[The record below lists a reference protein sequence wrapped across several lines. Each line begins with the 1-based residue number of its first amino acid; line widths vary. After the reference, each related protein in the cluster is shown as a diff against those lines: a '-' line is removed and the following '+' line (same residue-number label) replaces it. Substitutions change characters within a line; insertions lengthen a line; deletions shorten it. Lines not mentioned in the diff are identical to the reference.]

1 MKKIHYGWVILLLC
15 FIALLTVQGIRLSFG
30 AFIQPWETE
39 FSTTRGN
46 ISLIAT
52 LSFIV
57 YGISQPIMGRL
68 IDTFGVR
75 TIISYSVLLVGIST
89 SLTFFVIS
97 FWQIIFLY
105 GIISSIGFGG
115 ASNVAASVAVTNWF
129 HRKKGLALGM
139 MTAGMSAGQ
148 LLVVPLCLFLIVAF
162 DWKVAVLILGSFL
175 IIIVFP
181 LLIFFL
187 RTTPSEIGEQP
198 YGELKEETKEQTKE
212 EINKETN
219 KDTNKE
225 TNKEILNVPEQ
236 GIVLDMDE
244 VQTKKSLPILKTRYF
259 WFLALPF
266 MICGYTTTGL
276 IDTHLIPFSHDH
288 GFSTNVTGAAV
299 SLLAAFNIIGTL
311 CSGQIADHFD
321 NRKFLAFLY
330 FTRGLTI
337 ILLLLTSQWLLLLIF
352 AVLFG
357 LVDFATVAPTTM
369 LAIDFFKKQSVGYVI
384 GLLSLCHQVG
394 SALGAYIP
402 GLLYD
407 LTGGYDIALI
417 SAIILLMVAA
427 LLNLA
432 LPKLKD
438 AKLGNQMYTP

>member
-1 MKKIHYGWVILLLC
+1 
-15 FIALLTVQGIRLSFG
+15 
-30 AFIQPWETE
+30 
-39 FSTTRGN
+39 
-46 ISLIAT
+46 
-52 LSFIV
+52 
-57 YGISQPIMGRL
+57 
-68 IDTFGVR
+68 VR
-75 TIISYSVLLVGIST
+75 KIISFSALLVGIST
-89 SLTFFVIS
+89 SLSFFVTS
-97 FWQIIFLY
+97 FGQIILLY

-148 LLVVPLCLFLIVAF
+148 LVVVPLCLFLIEWF
-162 DWKVAVLILGSFL
+162 NWKLAVLILGSFL

-181 LLIFFL
+181 LLILFL
-187 RTTPSEIGEQP
+187 RTFPSEIGARP
-198 YGELKEETKEQTKE
+198 YGEEKGRSDQGKANTEEE
-212 EINKETN
+212 
-219 KDTNKE
+219 
-225 TNKEILNVPEQ
+225 LS
-236 GIVLDMDE
+236 
-244 VQTKKSLPILKTRYF
+244 KKRTFPILKTRNF

-266 MICGYTTTGL
+266 LVCGYTTTGL

-288 GFSTNVTGAAV
+288 GFSTDVTGAAV

-311 CSGQIADHFD
+311 CSGQIADHFS
-321 NRKFLAFLY
+321 NRKFLALLY

-337 ILLLLTSQWLLLLIF
+337 VLLLVTNQWLLLLIF

-369 LAIDFFKKQSVGYVI
+369 LAAAFFKKQSLGFVI
-384 GLLSLCHQVG
+384 GLLSLSHQIG

-407 LTGGYDIALI
+407 MTGGYSIALL
-417 SAIILLMVAA
+417 SAIVLLMVAS

-432 LPKLKD
+432 LPEM
-438 AKLGNQMYTP
+438 NE